1 MFRGDAHSDY
11 RPHNEFRHTKLE
23 KDEGRLTSQK
33 ARSESS
39 RAVGQLFLEV
49 VA

>member
-1 MFRGDAHSDY
+1 MFRGNAHSDY

-23 KDEGRLTSQK
+23 DEGRLTSQK